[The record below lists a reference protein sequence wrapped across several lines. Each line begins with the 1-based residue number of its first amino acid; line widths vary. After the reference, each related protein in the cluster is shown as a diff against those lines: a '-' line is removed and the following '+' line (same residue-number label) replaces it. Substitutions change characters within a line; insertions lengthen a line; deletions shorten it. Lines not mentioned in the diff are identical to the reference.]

1 MEILNPVPVDQGL
14 YTVRVTNPV
23 GKDETSAKLTI
34 RPATSTGQQPNQLG
48 PLEVKAPP
56 PTKEDMQQMQ
66 PPKVIVPIENAE
78 VTEGSPIL
86 LKATIVG
93 KPTPTV
99 RLHNL
104 VEKSSYLICCLVYL
118 VQRWGTIE
126 AFKSSSY
133 SIQS

>member
-1 MEILNPVPVDQGL
+1 MEILNPVPVDQGV

-34 RPATSTGQQPNQLG
+34 RPATSTGQQPNEVG
-48 PLEVKAPP
+48 PLEIKAPP
-56 PTKEDMQQMQ
+56 PTKEEMQQIQ
-66 PPKVIVPIENAE
+66 PPKVVIPLENAE
-78 VTEGSPIL
+78 VTEGSPVL

-104 VEKSSYLICCLVYL
+104 VEKTLYLFSCLVYL
-118 VQRWGTIE
+118 V
-126 AFKSSSY
+126 
-133 SIQS
+133 

>member
-34 RPATSTGQQPNQLG
+34 RPSTSTGQQPNQSG
-48 PLEVKAPP
+48 PLEIKAPP
-56 PTKEDMQQMQ
+56 PTKEDMQQIQ
-66 PPKVIVPIENAE
+66 PPKVIVPLENAE
-78 VTEGSPIL
+78 VTEGSPVL

-99 RLHNL
+99 RPHNL
-104 VEKSSYLICCLVYL
+104 AKKYLSLISCLVYL
-118 VQRWGTIE
+118 V
-126 AFKSSSY
+126 
-133 SIQS
+133 